1 MELFNCLSFWPHVGS
16 GTAFENIWFHV
27 AGAKIMVQ
35 KTKIGKNSTRT
46 KGNHGYF
53 WPMAIIRQQI
63 EQETCSNPL
72 KMGKVL

>member
-1 MELFNCLSFWPHVGS
+1 
-16 GTAFENIWFHV
+16 
-27 AGAKIMVQ
+27 MVQ